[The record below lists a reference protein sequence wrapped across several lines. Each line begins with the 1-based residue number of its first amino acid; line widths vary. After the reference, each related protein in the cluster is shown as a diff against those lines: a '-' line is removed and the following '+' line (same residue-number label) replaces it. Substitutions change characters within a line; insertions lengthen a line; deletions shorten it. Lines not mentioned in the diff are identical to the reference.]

1 MERGRARRDPW
12 PVVGIGCT
20 IAFLVVAVLVARRGG
35 LPIDAPFTA
44 WLQGLPLPI
53 GFWEA
58 CTILGGVFLVPVGV
72 AFVAAALL
80 AHLPRLAVIVA
91 VTLIAAALFT
101 DLVKDYIAR
110 PRPPGGPL
118 VPAPG
123 YSFPSGHTLNSTA
136 TYGLLAFVAWRAR
149 LPQTIRVAAVIICV
163 TVPILVGLSRVALGV
178 HYPSDVLGGWLAGIA
193 FVALGATLIQ
203 VTAALGPGPPDTV
216 AVIRADDL

>member
-1 MERGRARRDPW
+1 MERGPARRDPW

-35 LPIDAPFTA
+35 LPFDAPFAA

-58 CTILGGVFLVPVGV
+58 CTFLGGVFLIPVGV
-72 AFVAAALL
+72 ALVVAALL
-80 AHLPRLAVIVA
+80 AGRLRLAVIVA

-118 VPAPG
+118 IPEPG
-123 YSFPSGHTLNSTA
+123 YSFPSGHTLTSTA

-149 LPQTIRVAAVIICV
+149 LPQGVRVAAVVVGV
-163 TVPILVGLSRVALGV
+163 TVPILVGLSRIALGV

-203 VTAALGPGPPDTV
+203 VTTALGPDPPDP
-216 AVIRADDL
+216 AAMQA